1 MVIND
6 VYHMNYQQAKMDNVK
21 ELNLGE
27 QPLTRIM
34 VENGLKRLDL
44 VTHSTEQ
51 ITFKMVSK
59 ACKGRRLTPHVKLKI
74 LAALNKI
81 SSHPYTMKDLFN
93 Y

>member
-1 MVIND
+1 
-6 VYHMNYQQAKMDNVK
+6 MDIGK

-27 QPLTRIM
+27 QPLSRIM

-44 VTHSTEQ
+44 VTHSTDQ

-74 LAALNKI
+74 LEALNKI
-81 SSHPYTMKDLFN
+81 ASRPYTLKDLFN